1 MNAKITK
8 TPTGSLQQ
16 QRPTRPGA
24 STAPVPPRPGPMVQP
39 SRSGSGVAPSRP
51 GAAPSRPGTV
61 APSRPGT
68 ATPSRPG
75 TAAPSR
81 PGTAAPSRP
90 GTAAPSRPGASKQPE
105 NTGPRMQQDAAS
117 RIPKGQEKSS
127 IQQRAEGRAKVP
139 LKFRDSFKRFFFSPK
154 GILKILRLGLIL
166 GALICF
172 IIAKAYEPYI
182 AITVL
187 EMCIVLFFILIYMLT
202 LHHLLVFLDWPL
214 LDLINSI
221 ITAMFLLIVAIL
233 AMQEMERRHLF
244 YVGGI
249 QCLMAAMVCILDA
262 MLATKT
268 MREKIK
274 RFLGIELDTN
284 ASLLLEPIP
293 EKAQGTKSFWTL
305 FSKAPTPAP
314 GKAPAKTGTPAPA
327 KAPEKAPAKAGT
339 PAPAKAASQ
348 ASTKAPAKAP
358 AKAATQAP
366 TKAPAKT
373 PTSDSRRTPTQ
384 VSSMV
389 SSRPSSGPA
398 SSVPSSRPSLRTPA
412 RT

>member
-1 MNAKITK
+1 
-8 TPTGSLQQ
+8 
-16 QRPTRPGA
+16 
-24 STAPVPPRPGPMVQP
+24 
-39 SRSGSGVAPSRP
+39 
-51 GAAPSRPGTV
+51 
-61 APSRPGT
+61 
-68 ATPSRPG
+68 
-75 TAAPSR
+75 
-81 PGTAAPSRP
+81 
-90 GTAAPSRPGASKQPE
+90 
-105 NTGPRMQQDAAS
+105 MQQGAAS

-154 GILKILRLGLIL
+154 GLLKILRLGLIL

-172 IIAKAYEPYI
+172 IIAKAYESYI

-262 MLATKT
+262 MLATKI

-284 ASLLLEPIP
+284 ASLLLEPTP

-305 FSKAPTPAP
+305 FSKAPTPAPAKADTPAP

-339 PAPAKAASQ
+339 PAPAKAPAKAATQ

-373 PTSDSRRTPTQ
+373 PTSDARRTPTQ
-384 VSSMV
+384 VSSKV
-389 SSRPSSGPA
+389 SSRPSSVPA

>member
-1 MNAKITK
+1 MDAKTTK
-8 TPTGSLQQ
+8 NPTGSLQQ

-24 STAPVPPRPGPMVQP
+24 STAPVPPRPGRTVQP
-39 SRSGSGVAPSRP
+39 SRSGSGAEPSRP

-61 APSRPGT
+61 APSRPGM
-68 ATPSRPG
+68 
-75 TAAPSR
+75 AAPSR

-90 GTAAPSRPGASKQPE
+90 GTAAPSRQGASKQPE
-105 NTGPRMQQDAAS
+105 NTGPRMQQGAAS

-154 GILKILRLGLIL
+154 GMLKILRLGLIL

-249 QCLMAAMVCILDA
+249 QCLMAAMVCVLDA
-262 MLATKT
+262 MLATKI

-293 EKAQGTKSFWTL
+293 EKAQETKSFWRL
-305 FSKAPTPAP
+305 FSKAPTPAPAKADTPAP

-339 PAPAKAASQ
+339 PAPAR
-348 ASTKAPAKAP
+348 APA
-358 AKAATQAP
+358 
-366 TKAPAKT
+366 KAPAKT
-373 PTSDSRRTPTQ
+373 PTSDARRTPPQ

-389 SSRPSSGPA
+389 SSRPSSVPA